1 MKASEARTRA
11 EVKEL
16 LAGIDWKHIE
26 ESFSS
31 DGHALTPPLL
41 TAGECAEIIG
51 YYDEDSR
58 FRSRIVMSRFGFGRG
73 EYKYFKDPLPPL
85 VGELRAQLY
94 PRLAPIAN
102 RWAEAM
108 GGDSFSEKYS
118 EFLSICRAAGQTK
131 PTPLILKYGAG
142 DFNCLHQ
149 DLYGEVAFPFQLTF
163 FLSSG
168 RDYSG
173 GEFVLVEQRPR
184 MQSRVTVVPSEQG
197 TAVIF
202 PTRYRAVRGTRG
214 VYKAN
219 LRHGVSPVRSGSR
232 FTLGVIFHDAK

>member
-1 MKASEARTRA
+1 MVKKRLA
-11 EVKEL
+11 E
-16 LAGIDWKHIE
+16 IDWERIE
-26 ESFSS
+26 ESLS
-31 DGHALTPPLL
+31 DHGYALTPALL
-41 TAGECAEIIG
+41 TDEECAEIIG

-73 EYKYFKDPLPPL
+73 EYKYFKDPLPPV
-85 VGELRAQLY
+85 VGEFRAQLY

-102 RWAEAM
+102 RWAEPM
-108 GGDSFSEKYS
+108 GGNTFPEKYP
-118 EFLSICRAAGQTK
+118 EFLEVCKAAGQTK

-163 FLSSG
+163 FLSGG

-173 GEFVLVEQRPR
+173 GEFVLAEQRPR
-184 MQSRVTVVPSEQG
+184 MQSRVTVVPSEKG

-232 FTLGVIFHDAK
+232 FTLGIIFHNAK